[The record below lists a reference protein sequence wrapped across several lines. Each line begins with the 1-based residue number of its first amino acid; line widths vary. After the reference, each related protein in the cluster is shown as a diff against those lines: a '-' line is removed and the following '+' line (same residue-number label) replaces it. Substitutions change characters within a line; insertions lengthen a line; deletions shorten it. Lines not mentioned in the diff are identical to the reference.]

1 MGMEAT
7 ALALE
12 EQALPR
18 RQRRDQRLVHGSI
31 TPAKMMSLNA
41 AMVRPVTRA
50 SMGGIVA
57 PLGSLGGNGRDVP
70 EITLRCATIEG
81 ALVATI
87 VAVSLVDASS
97 SGMACDRAYNDHLDS
112 ASFFL

>member
-12 EQALPR
+12 VQALPQ

-31 TPAKMMSLNA
+31 TLAKMMSLNA

-50 SMGGIVA
+50 AMVGIVA
-57 PLGSLGGNGRDVP
+57 PLGSLARNDRDVP
-70 EITLRCATIEG
+70 KITPRCATIEG

-97 SGMACDRAYNDHLDS
+97 SGMACDRAYDE
-112 ASFFL
+112 F